1 MEHLSPET
9 LGRLVGDPPT
19 TEDLQHLDG
28 CEECAAELEML
39 RQQTTLLGGLP
50 DMRPPQG
57 DFESLE
63 ARLAAEGL
71 VRVGPRPGSPDV
83 IAAPRWRTRVAAV
96 AIFLGGALSGATV
109 VGNSSATTEGPVAQ
123 QATANNAAGAR
134 AEVARAERAYMEA
147 LVQYRQLAT
156 EPGTEESAGDPAARY
171 AALEYLVRAGQ
182 VAVRQ
187 APADPFL
194 NGLLASAQAE
204 QQAVYRRISGAARQ
218 DGWF

>member
-1 MEHLSPET
+1 MKHLAPRT
-9 LGRLVGDPPT
+9 LARLVDEPPT
-19 TEDLQHLDG
+19 AEDLQHLDG
-28 CEECAAELEML
+28 CEACATELEML
-39 RQQTTLLGGLP
+39 RQQTTLLGSLP
-50 DMRPPQG
+50 DMRPPPG

-63 ARLAAEGL
+63 ERLAAEGL
-71 VRVGPRPGSPDV
+71 VKAGRHQGYLNAIVT
-83 IAAPRWRTRVAAV
+83 PRWTRRAAAV

-109 VGNSSATTEGPVAQ
+109 VASSSDAKEGTVAQ
-123 QATANNAAGAR
+123 RPAASDAAGAR
-134 AEVARAERAYMEA
+134 AEVTRAESAYIEA
-147 LVQYRQLAT
+147 LAQYRRFTT
-156 EPGTEESAGDPAARY
+156 EQGTEEAAGDPAARY

-194 NGLLASAQAE
+194 NGFLASAQAE

>member
-9 LGRLVGDPPT
+9 LARLVDDLPTAGD
-19 TEDLQHLDG
+19 LRHLDG
-28 CEECAAELEML
+28 CESCAAELEVL
-39 RQQTTLLGGLP
+39 RQQTTLLGSLP

-71 VRVGPRPGSPDV
+71 VRVDRRPGYP
-83 IAAPRWRTRVAAV
+83 AAIVTPRWTRRVAAL
-96 AIFLGGALSGATV
+96 ALFLGGALSGATV
-109 VGNSSATTEGPVAQ
+109 VAKSSATTEGP
-123 QATANNAAGAR
+123 ATQRATVSNAAGAL

-156 EPGTEESAGDPAARY
+156 EPGMEESAGDPAARY

>member
-9 LGRLVGDPPT
+9 LGRLVSDPPT
-19 TEDLQHLDG
+19 ARELQHLDG
-28 CEECAAELEML
+28 CEACAAELEIL

-71 VRVGPRPGSPDV
+71 VRVGPGPGSSGA
-83 IAAPRWRTRVAAV
+83 IAAPRWKWRVAAV
-96 AIFLGGALSGATV
+96 VIFLGGALSGATAV
-109 VGNSSATTEGPVAQ
+109 AKSSATTESPVAQ
-123 QATANNAAGAR
+123 QATVNDAADAR
-134 AEVARAERAYMEA
+134 AEVARAERAYMDA

-156 EPGTEESAGDPAARY
+156 EPGTEEFAGDPAARY

-194 NGLLASAQAE
+194 NGLLASARAE

>member
-1 MEHLSPET
+1 MEHLSPES
-9 LGRLVGDPPT
+9 LARLVGDPPT
-19 TEDLQHLDG
+19 ADDLRHLDG
-28 CEECAAELEML
+28 CEACAAELQML

-50 DMRPPQG
+50 DMRPPPG

-63 ARLAAEGL
+63 DLLAEEGL
-71 VRVGPRPGSPDV
+71 VRGRPSPAYLDTIV
-83 IAAPRWRTRVAAV
+83 ATPWTKRAAAV

-109 VGNSSATTEGPVAQ
+109 VTKSSAPTEGPVAQ
-123 QATANNAAGAR
+123 QASVSDAAGAR

-147 LVQYRQLAT
+147 LVQYRQLAA
-156 EPGTEESAGDPAARY
+156 EPGMEEAAGDPAARY

-194 NGLLASAQAE
+194 NGFLASAQAE
-204 QQAVYRRISGAARQ
+204 QQAVYRRISGAARE

>member
-9 LGRLVGDPPT
+9 LGRLVN
-19 TEDLQHLDG
+19 DLPSASDLRHLDS
-28 CEECAAELEML
+28 CEACAAELEVL
-39 RQQTTLLGGLP
+39 RQQTTILGRLP

-71 VRVGPRPGSPDV
+71 VRVGRRQGFPDAIV
-83 IAAPRWRTRVAAV
+83 TSRWTRRVAAV
-96 AIFLGGALSGATV
+96 ALFLAGALSGATFV
-109 VGNSSATTEGPVAQ
+109 ARSSATTEGPDAQ
-123 QATANNAAGAR
+123 RATVSNTTGAF

-147 LVQYRQLAT
+147 LVRYRQLAT
-156 EPGTEESAGDPAARY
+156 GPGTEESAGDPAARY

-194 NGLLASAQAE
+194 NGLLASTQAE
-204 QQAVYRRISGAARQ
+204 QRAVYRRISGAAQQ

>member
-1 MEHLSPET
+1 MEHLSPES
-9 LGRLVGDPPT
+9 LARLVGDPPT
-19 TEDLQHLDG
+19 ADDLRHLDS
-28 CEECAAELEML
+28 CDACAAELQML
-39 RQQTTLLGGLP
+39 RQQTTLLGSLP
-50 DMRPPQG
+50 DMRPPPG

-63 ARLAAEGL
+63 ERLAEEGL
-71 VRVGPRPGSPDV
+71 VRVRPRPGYLDTIVATP
-83 IAAPRWRTRVAAV
+83 WRKRAAAV
-96 AIFLGGALSGATV
+96 AIFLGGALSGGTV
-109 VGNSSATTEGPVAQ
+109 VTKSSAPTEGPVAQ
-123 QATANNAAGAR
+123 QATVSDAAGAR

-194 NGLLASAQAE
+194 NGFLASAQAE
-204 QQAVYRRISGAARQ
+204 QQAVYRRISGAARE